1 MISTQSQMHAKNEM
15 VGTKCL
21 QMEENMKLNCNFEI
35 WIVGSEERLQNKSLI
50 IMQHIRSI

>member
-1 MISTQSQMHAKNEM
+1 MHAKNEM